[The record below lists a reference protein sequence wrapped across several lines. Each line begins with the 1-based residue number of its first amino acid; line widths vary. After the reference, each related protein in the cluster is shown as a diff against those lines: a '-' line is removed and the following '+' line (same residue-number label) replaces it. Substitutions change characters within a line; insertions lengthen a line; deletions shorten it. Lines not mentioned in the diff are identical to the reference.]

1 VRDAQGC
8 QSAFS
13 VFIIVDRA
21 CFVVSQSLL
30 NSIGEVNKHYGNS
43 TFQFWKRAAET
54 GNSPAAYTQRN
65 GLQAAAGVSG
75 RG

>member
-54 GNSPAAYTQRN
+54 GNSPAADP
-65 GLQAAAGVSG
+65 
-75 RG
+75 